1 LSVGG
6 IHDRSISNAGRR
18 RLRNI
23 GFKEQGAPMNI
34 QSSIKLLLVSAAAVC
49 CAFPAEAQFVTL
61 EATGTVQSF
70 HGGWDGSSSEIG
82 QLVTVDFSYDSSTL
96 TNSFPNGFYIVS
108 APITSA
114 SIVGGVLGTGINL
127 EPDGPGTGTIAD
139 KVNLS
144 TGDVTS
150 TAVTSAHAPSRHFT
164 GEVFG
169 MSFFTNGIN
178 STIELVQNAFSDGR
192 FDRGDSGSLRLSNV
206 SFGVAAQA
214 PEIDPAS
221 ALSALTL
228 LAGGLAVIRGRKAGK
243 VQSA

>member
-49 CAFPAEAQFVTL
+49 CAFPAEAQFVTM
-61 EATGTVQSF
+61 EATGSIQSF
-70 HGGWDGSSSEIG
+70 HGDWDNRGSSQIG
-82 QLVTVDFSYDSSTL
+82 QLVTVDFSYDSSAL
-96 TNSFPNGFYIVS
+96 TNSFSNGIFTVS

-127 EPDGPGTGTIAD
+127 EPDGPGTGTIAENVD
-139 KVNLS
+139 LN
-144 TGDVTS
+144 TGAVTQ
-150 TAVTSAHAPSRHFT
+150 TAVTSAHAPNRHFT
-164 GEVFG
+164 GDVFG
-169 MSFFTNGIN
+169 MSFFSNGIT

-206 SFGVAAQA
+206 SFGVQA

-243 VQSA
+243 VQAA

>member
-1 LSVGG
+1 MN
-6 IHDRSISNAGRR
+6 DRSISNAGRR

-34 QSSIKLLLVSAAAVC
+34 QRSIKLLLVSAAAVC
-49 CAFPAEAQFVTL
+49 CAMPAEAQFVTI

-70 HGGWDGSSSEIG
+70 HGDWDNRSNSEIG
-82 QLVTVDFSYDSSTL
+82 QSVTVDFSYDSSAL
-96 TNSFPNGFYIVS
+96 TNSFINGIFTQS

-127 EPDGPGTGTIAD
+127 EPNGPGRGTIAEN
-139 KVNLS
+139 VNLN
-144 TGDVTS
+144 TGAVTQ
-150 TAVTSAHAPSRHFT
+150 TAVTSARAPTRGFT

-169 MSFFTNGIN
+169 MSFFSNGIS
-178 STIELVQNAFSDGR
+178 STIELIQNAFSDGR
-192 FDRGDSGSLRLSNV
+192 FDRGDSGSVRLSNV
-206 SFGVAAQA
+206 SFGTVQA

-228 LAGGLAVIRGRKAGK
+228 LAGGLAVIRGRKLGQA
-243 VQSA
+243 QAA